1 MTLNRRIRLT
11 GPCLADDQGSDFS
24 ISQRTVDMNRRRGA
38 QAEARNTP
46 ANTESSR
53 LPDETIVRRMADAV
67 RALAMD
73 AVEQAQSGHPGMPMG
88 MAEIA
93 VALWGGHLKH
103 SPAHPNWF
111 DRDRFV
117 LSNGH
122 GSLLLYAMLH
132 LTGYDLPIE
141 EIKRFR
147 QLHSRT
153 PGHPEYGVTP
163 GVETTTG
170 PLGQGL
176 ANAVG
181 MALAEKLL
189 AQEFNRPGFAVVDHF
204 TYTFV
209 GDGCLMEGISHEV
222 CSLAGVLNLSRLI
235 VLYDD
240 NGISIDGEVVNWF
253 RDDTPRRFEAYGWN
267 VIADIDGHDAWAVD
281 QALAQAR
288 DWAVA
293 GRVAADGRR
302 RFAPTFIDCKTVIGK
317 GAPTRAGTSK
327 AHGEALGA
335 EEVAATRKAL
345 NWSPAPFEIPSDVYA
360 SWDATAIGAQR
371 QAVWEDLFSAYSE
384 RYPAEA
390 GELERRMRGV
400 LPADWERIAGAMVD
414 DALAKSASV
423 ASRAASRQA
432 LNHLGPALPE
442 LLGGSADLTGSNLTD
457 WQGVQPLRHLDVNG
471 ALTAGRHINFGVRE
485 FGMCA
490 MLTGIALHGGYIP
503 FGGTFLVFSD
513 YARNALRLAALS
525 RQRVIYVFTHDSIG
539 LGEDGPTHQ
548 PIEHASS
555 LRAIPNMTVWRPAD
569 TVETAVAWAS
579 AITHEDGPT
588 SLLLSRQALPFLQRT
603 PQQLADISRGAYIV
617 RDVKKPRAVLL
628 ATGSEVS
635 VALSAADI
643 LQKGGVAVRV
653 VSLPSTTVFDRQD
666 VTYKRGVLP
675 DNLPRVAVE
684 AGVTDFWWKYRCDAV
699 VGIDRFG
706 ESAPAP
712 DLFKFFG
719 ITAENVADTVRA
731 VLVRR
736 R

>member
-1 MTLNRRIRLT
+1 MTTSSAAQRNAPGTQDATATSRR
-11 GPCLADDQGSDFS
+11 
-24 ISQRTVDMNRRRGA
+24 
-38 QAEARNTP
+38 
-46 ANTESSR
+46 
-53 LPDETIVRRMADAV
+53 PDEATVQRMADSI

-73 AVEQAQSGHPGMPMG
+73 AVEQARSGHPGMPMG

-93 VALWGGHLKH
+93 VALWAGHLSH
-103 SPAHPNWF
+103 SPAHPTWF

-117 LSNGH
+117 ISNGH
-122 GSLLLYAMLH
+122 GSMLLYALLH

-141 EIKRFR
+141 ELKRFR
-147 QLHSRT
+147 QLHSKT
-153 PGHPEYGVTP
+153 PGHPEFGLTP

-189 AQEFNRPGFAVVDHF
+189 AQEFNRPGFDVVDHF
-204 TYTFV
+204 TYVFV
-209 GDGCLMEGISHEV
+209 GDGCLMEGISHEA
-222 CSLAGVLNLSRLI
+222 CSLAGVLGLSRLI

-240 NGISIDGEVVNWF
+240 NGISIDGEVKDWF
-253 RDDTPRRFEAYGWN
+253 GDNTPLRFESYGWN
-267 VIADIDGHDAWAVD
+267 VIAGVDGHDAWAVD

-288 DWAVA
+288 TWATE
-293 GRVAADGRR
+293 GRVDANGTR
-302 RFAPTFIDCKTVIGK
+302 RFAPTLIDCKTVIGK
-317 GAPTRAGTSK
+317 GAPHRAGTSK

-345 NWSPAPFEIPSDVYA
+345 NWTSAPFEVPCDVYA
-360 SWDATAIGAQR
+360 SWDATATGAQK
-371 QAVWEDLFSAYSE
+371 QALWEDLFHAYAE

-400 LPADWERIAGAMVD
+400 LPADWESTVAAMVQ
-414 DALAKSASV
+414 DAVGKGESIAT
-423 ASRAASRQA
+423 RAASRQA

-457 WQGVQPLRHLDVNG
+457 WKGVQPLRLVPVDKSAAAVEPGTNRG

-490 MLTGIALHGGYIP
+490 VLTGLALHGGYIP
-503 FGGTFLVFSD
+503 YGGTFLVFSD
-513 YARNALRLAALS
+513 YARNALRVAALS
-525 RQRVIYVFTHDSIG
+525 RQRVVYVFTHDSIG

-569 TVETAVAWAS
+569 GVETAVAWAS
-579 AITHEDGPT
+579 AIANEDGPT
-588 SLLLSRQALPFLQRT
+588 SLLLSRQGLPFQQRT
-603 PQQLADISRGAYIV
+603 PAQVALIERGAYV
-617 RDVKKPRAVLL
+617 LRDPRSPRAVLL

-635 VALSAADI
+635 VAMAAAEA
-643 LQKGGVAVRV
+643 LQAQGIAVRV
-653 VSLPSTTVFDRQD
+653 VSLPSTNVFDRQD
-666 VTYKRGVLP
+666 VTYKRAVLP

-712 DLFKFFG
+712 DLFRFFG
-719 ITAENVADTVRA
+719 ITAENVAEAVKA
-731 VLVRR
+731 VLDK
-736 R
+736 

>member
-1 MTLNRRIRLT
+1 MTT
-11 GPCLADDQGSDFS
+11 SSAA
-24 ISQRTVDMNRRRGA
+24 QRNAPGTQDA
-38 QAEARNTP
+38 TAT
-46 ANTESSR
+46 SR
-53 LPDETIVRRMADAV
+53 LPDEATVQRMADSI

-73 AVEQAQSGHPGMPMG
+73 AVEQARSGHPGMPMG

-93 VALWGGHLKH
+93 VALWAGHLSH
-103 SPAHPNWF
+103 SPAHPTWF

-117 LSNGH
+117 ISNGH
-122 GSLLLYAMLH
+122 GSMLLYALLH

-141 EIKRFR
+141 ELKRFR
-147 QLHSRT
+147 QLHSKT
-153 PGHPEYGVTP
+153 PGHPEFGLTP

-189 AQEFNRPGFAVVDHF
+189 AQEFNRPGFDVVDHF
-204 TYTFV
+204 TYVFV
-209 GDGCLMEGISHEV
+209 GDGCLMEGISHEA
-222 CSLAGVLNLSRLI
+222 CSLAGVLGLSRLI

-240 NGISIDGEVVNWF
+240 NGISIDGEVKDWF
-253 RDDTPRRFEAYGWN
+253 GDNTPLRFESYGWN
-267 VIADIDGHDAWAVD
+267 VIAGVDGHDAWAVD

-288 DWAVA
+288 TWATE
-293 GRVAADGRR
+293 GRVDANGTR
-302 RFAPTFIDCKTVIGK
+302 RFAPTLIDCKTVIGK
-317 GAPTRAGTSK
+317 GAPHRAGTSK

-345 NWSPAPFEIPSDVYA
+345 NWTSAPFEVPCDVYA
-360 SWDATAIGAQR
+360 SWDATATGAQK
-371 QAVWEDLFSAYSE
+371 QALWEDLFHAYAE

-400 LPADWERIAGAMVD
+400 LPADWESTVAAMVQ
-414 DALAKSASV
+414 DAVGKGESIAT
-423 ASRAASRQA
+423 RAASRQA

-457 WQGVQPLRHLDVNG
+457 WKGVQPLRLVPVDKSAAAAEPGTNRG

-490 MLTGIALHGGYIP
+490 VLTGLALHGGYIP
-503 FGGTFLVFSD
+503 YGGTFLVFSD
-513 YARNALRLAALS
+513 YARNALRVAALS
-525 RQRVIYVFTHDSIG
+525 RQRVVYVFTHDSIG

-569 TVETAVAWAS
+569 GVETAVAWAS
-579 AITHEDGPT
+579 AIANEDGPT
-588 SLLLSRQALPFLQRT
+588 SLLLSRQGLPFQQRT
-603 PQQLADISRGAYIV
+603 PAQVALIERGAYV
-617 RDVKKPRAVLL
+617 LRDPRSPRAVLL

-635 VALSAADI
+635 VAMAAAEA
-643 LQKGGVAVRV
+643 LQAQGIAVRV
-653 VSLPSTTVFDRQD
+653 VSLPCTNVFDQQD
-666 VTYKRGVLP
+666 VTYTRAVLP

-712 DLFKFFG
+712 DLFRFFG
-719 ITAENVADTVRA
+719 ITAENVAETVKA
-731 VLVRR
+731 VLDK
-736 R
+736 